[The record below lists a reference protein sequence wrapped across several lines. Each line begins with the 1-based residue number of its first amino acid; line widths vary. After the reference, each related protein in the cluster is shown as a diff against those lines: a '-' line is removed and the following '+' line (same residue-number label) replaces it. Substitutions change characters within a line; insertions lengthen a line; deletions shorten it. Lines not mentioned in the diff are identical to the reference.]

1 MPASRSRKLD
11 TLLKKP
17 TPQAN
22 RKPSKKA
29 RPDDISI
36 PAEGDWR
43 TTDEDET
50 NRRRLRAREEAM
62 KVTNLSPER
71 PLFSDFR
78 VTSTSSRPYVVQIH
92 DMHQRRFSC
101 GCMDHRINGLGTC
114 KHVEAVLWQ
123 LEKRLGKGWTSA
135 CDAGSDRAEIVLDRT
150 RDTLVALGARKQ
162 LPTRLKGLFLPDGG
176 LSPSCTPEEA
186 HEALAATK
194 GGSIRLSHL
203 IPLWLERR
211 RMAGDR
217 TRLRRD
223 YEQAIVQGVE
233 PPQVTLMPLYPYQRE
248 GMLHLAFNGRALLA
262 DEMGLGKTIQAIA
275 ACALLHKMGKARRV
289 LVVTPA
295 SLKTE
300 WEEQIRRFTTL
311 DLQILYGG
319 RAQRNRHYHAAAPF
333 FTLMNYE
340 QVRSDVLDINERLAP
355 DIVVLDEAQRI
366 KNWAS
371 NTARSIK
378 LLRAPHAFVLTGTP
392 LENRIDELYS
402 LVDFLDPEVFG
413 SLFRFNREFYVLD
426 EKGRPAG
433 YRNLLNLHERV
444 RPLMLRRR
452 KNEVED
458 ELPDRTDEN
467 RFVPMTEEQA
477 AAYEGPQSEVAQ
489 LAAMAKRRPLR
500 KQEHERLMMNLA
512 KMRMICDSVHILDP
526 EMRECPK
533 LDELRSILED
543 CLAEPAVKVII
554 FSEWVRMLDLVRGLL
569 DEMGISHAIHTGK
582 ISQKRRRAEILAF
595 KQAPAC
601 RVLLCTE
608 SGGAGLN
615 LQNASVVINCDLPWN
630 PAKLEQ
636 RIARAWR
643 KHQTRP
649 VTVIN
654 LVTEN
659 SIEHGM
665 LETLA
670 MKQGLS
676 DGVLDLRGNIDSINL
691 KGGGQAFL
699 NRLQVILSTEPETKA
714 PALPP
719 LPADRPQALA
729 HESQRLLGPHFISC
743 EERFAAQ
750 EPGSTITIIVDRDA
764 SQWQPRLAELHQ
776 KLFADQPG
784 DEPTRLLVLDRATV
798 SALEALQAAGL
809 IQRSERA
816 SRPLDGIPAAPT
828 VPAGLSEVQKQQ
840 IAELLPKLEHRHKV
854 AKALLAAELPE
865 DAQTP
870 LSTALLHACAILAV
884 HAGLPLPPEEHAI
897 ALRPWMELWPQ
908 AVRPCITSLASTA
921 EPHTFQALC
930 DECLRVMD
938 LARKS
943 QST

>member
-1 MPASRSRKLD
+1 MPAAQSRKPAIVSTNSD
-11 TLLKKP
+11 SPPRRKVPKKRKLNDIP
-17 TPQAN
+17 TP
-22 RKPSKKA
+22 P
-29 RPDDISI
+29 
-36 PAEGDWR
+36 EGDWR
-43 TTDEDET
+43 TTDDDEI

-62 KVTNLSPER
+62 KVTNLAPEH
-71 PLFSDFR
+71 PAFSDFR

-92 DMHQRRFSC
+92 DVRARQFSC
-101 GCMDHRINGLGTC
+101 ACMDHRINGLGTC
-114 KHVEAVLWQ
+114 KHIEAVLWQ
-123 LEKRLGKGWTSA
+123 LEKRLGKDWGAA
-135 CDAGSDRAEIVLDRT
+135 CEAGSDRAEVILNRVRGT
-150 RDTLVALGARKQ
+150 FVVLGARKR
-162 LPTRLKGLFLPDGG
+162 LPARLKSLFLKDNT
-176 LSPSCTPEEA
+176 LSDAWTPEDA
-186 HEALAATK
+186 HEMLASASGKAL
-194 GGSIRLSHL
+194 RVSHL

-211 RMAGDR
+211 RIAR
-217 TRLRRD
+217 ERIRLRRD
-223 YEQAIVQGVE
+223 YEQAIVNGVE

-248 GMLHLAFNGRALLA
+248 GMLHLAFTGRALLA

-300 WEEQIRRFTTL
+300 WEEQIRKFTAL
-311 DLQILYGG
+311 DYQIIYGG
-319 RAQRNRHYHAAAPF
+319 RPQRNRHYHHEAPF

-402 LVDFLDPEVFG
+402 LVDFLDPEIFG
-413 SLFRFNREFYVLD
+413 SLFRFNRDFYILN
-426 EKGRPAG
+426 EKGRPEG
-433 YRNLLNLHERV
+433 YRNLRVLHERV

-452 KNEVED
+452 KDEVED

-477 AAYEGPQSEVAQ
+477 AAYEEPKAEVAK

-500 KQEHERLMMNLA
+500 KEEHERLMMNLA
-512 KMRMICDSVHILDP
+512 KMRMICDSVHILNP

-543 CLAEPAVKVII
+543 CLAEPGVKVVL
-554 FSEWVRMLDLVRGLL
+554 FSEWIRMLDLVRGLL
-569 DEMGISHAIHTGK
+569 TDMGISHAVHTGK
-582 ISQKRRRAEILAF
+582 ISQKRRRAEIMAF
-595 KQAPAC
+595 KQDPAC

-654 LVTEN
+654 LITEN

-670 MKQGLS
+670 TKQGLS
-676 DGVLDLRGNIDSINL
+676 DGVLDLRGNIDSISL
-691 KGGGQAFL
+691 RGGGQSFL
-699 NRLQVILSTEPETKA
+699 NRLQVILSTGPETKT
-714 PALPP
+714 PTPP
-719 LPADRPQALA
+719 PPPADVPLA
-729 HESQRLLGPHFISC
+729 FAQECQRLLGQHLVSC

-750 EPGSTITIIVDRDA
+750 ESGSTLTVIVDRDA
-764 SQWQPRLAELHQ
+764 VSWMPRLEEVRQ
-776 KLFADQPG
+776 KLFTHLAK
-784 DEPTRLLVLDRATV
+784 DEPTRLIVMDRSTVEVLE
-798 SALEALQAAGL
+798 SLQAAGL

-816 SRPLDGIPAAPT
+816 SRPLDGVTPALSPSSE
-828 VPAGLSEVQKQQ
+828 LSETQKQQ
-840 IAELLPKLEHRHKV
+840 IADLLPKLEHRHKV
-854 AKALLAAELPE
+854 ARALLAAELHE
-865 DAQTP
+865 DAAPP
-870 LSTALLHACAILAV
+870 LTTAMLHACSILAV
-884 HAGLPLPPEEHAI
+884 RHGLPLPADENAMT
-897 ALRPWMELWPQ
+897 ARPWLALWSVP
-908 AVRPCITSLASTA
+908 ARDVLTGPASASDPHRLA
-921 EPHTFQALC
+921 ALC
-930 DECLRVMD
+930 SECERVML
-938 LARKS
+938 LARKC
-943 QST
+943 